1 MKKIFGLLSC
11 CIVFGIGC
19 TKTALNDENNGEII
33 PTVSTIAHRSCAT
46 QEVFEAQLKED
57 PTLATKME
65 AIEEFTARVTKNP
78 SAFRLLSNAVIQIP
92 VVVNV
97 VYNNVAENISLSQIQ
112 SQIDVLN
119 ADYSGTNK
127 DINKVPQYFT
137 GVKAGDVNVRFIL
150 DTVIRVLTKKTS
162 FSTNDG
168 VKKSAGGGIAPT
180 SPLTKL
186 NMWTCNLGNGIL
198 GYAQFPGGNPAT
210 DGVVILYNAFGL
222 TNLVPYDKGRT
233 ATHEVGHWFNLR
245 HIWGDATCG
254 NDFVA
259 DTPLHTG
266 ANFGCPPEGLRSTCT
281 GTPIMMTMNYMDYS
295 DDPCLYMFS
304 AGQKTRMNATFVV
317 GGPRNTFA
325 QP

>member
-1 MKKIFGLLSC
+1 MKKIFGVLSC
-11 CIVFGIGC
+11 YIVFGIGC
-19 TKTALNDENNGEII
+19 TKTALTDTNNDEIL
-33 PTVSTIAHRSCAT
+33 PTISTIAHRSCAT
-46 QEVFEAQLKED
+46 QEVLEAQLKAD

-78 SAFRLLSNAVIQIP
+78 SAFKLLSTGVVQIP

-97 VYNNVAENISLSQIQ
+97 VYNKDVENISLSQIQ
-112 SQIDVLN
+112 SQIDILN

-127 DINKVPQYFT
+127 DINKVPKYFT

-233 ATHEVGHWFNLR
+233 ATHEIGHWFNLR

-254 NDFVA
+254 NDFVD

-266 ANFGCPPEGLRSTCT
+266 ANFGCPAEGTRSTCI

-317 GGPRNTFA
+317 GGPRNSFA

>member
-11 CIVFGIGC
+11 YIVFGIGC
-19 TKTALNDENNGEII
+19 TKTALTDTNNDEIL
-33 PTVSTIAHRSCAT
+33 PTTSTIAHRSCAT
-46 QEVFEAQLKED
+46 QEVLEAQLKED

-78 SAFRLLSNAVIQIP
+78 SAFKLLSSGVVQIP

-97 VYNNVAENISLSQIQ
+97 VYNNDVENISLSQIQ
-112 SQIDVLN
+112 SQIDILN

-127 DINKVPQYFT
+127 DINKVPKYFT
-137 GVKAGDVNVRFIL
+137 GVKAGDVNVRFVL

-233 ATHEVGHWFNLR
+233 ATHEIGHWFNLR

-254 NDFVA
+254 NDFVD

-266 ANFGCPPEGLRSTCT
+266 ANFGCPPEGIRSTCV

-304 AGQKTRMNATFVV
+304 AGQKTRMNATFLV
-317 GGPRNTFA
+317 GGPRNSFA

>member
-1 MKKIFGLLSC
+1 
-11 CIVFGIGC
+11 
-19 TKTALNDENNGEII
+19 
-33 PTVSTIAHRSCAT
+33 
-46 QEVFEAQLKED
+46 
-57 PTLATKME
+57 ME
-65 AIEEFTARVTKNP
+65 AIEEFTARFTKNP
-78 SAFRLLSNAVIQIP
+78 SAFRLLSNGVIQIP

-97 VYNNVAENISLSQIQ
+97 VYNKVAENISLSQIQ

-127 DINKVPQYFT
+127 DINKVPKYFT
-137 GVKAGDVNVRFIL
+137 AVKAGDVNVRFIL

-233 ATHEVGHWFNLR
+233 ATHEIGHWFNLR

-254 NDFVA
+254 NVFVD

-266 ANFGCPPEGLRSTCT
+266 ANFGCPAEGTRSTCI

-304 AGQKTRMNATFVV
+304 AGQKTRMNATFDV
-317 GGPRNTFA
+317 GGPRNSFA

>member
-11 CIVFGIGC
+11 YIVFGIGC
-19 TKTALNDENNGEII
+19 TKTALTETNNDEIL
-33 PTVSTIAHRSCAT
+33 PTISTITHRSCAT
-46 QEVFEAQLKED
+46 QEVFEAQLKAD
-57 PTLATKME
+57 PSLATKME

-78 SAFRLLSNAVIQIP
+78 SAFRLLTAGVIQIP

-97 VYNNVAENISLSQIQ
+97 VYNNDVENISLSQIQ
-112 SQIDVLN
+112 SQIDILN

-127 DINKVPQYFT
+127 DINKVPKYFVA
-137 GVKAGDVNVRFIL
+137 VKAGDVNVRFVL

-233 ATHEVGHWFNLR
+233 ATHEIGHWFNLR

-266 ANFGCPPEGLRSTCT
+266 ANFGCPPEGIRSTCV

-304 AGQKTRMNATFVV
+304 AGQKTRMNATFLV
-317 GGPRNTFA
+317 GGPRNSFA

>member
-19 TKTALNDENNGEII
+19 TKTALTDANSSEII

-46 QEVFEAQLKED
+46 QEVFEAQLKDD

-78 SAFRLLSNAVIQIP
+78 SAFRFLSNGVIQIP

-112 SQIDVLN
+112 SQIDILN

-127 DINKVPQYFT
+127 DINKVPKYFT

-254 NDFVA
+254 NDFVD

-266 ANFGCPPEGLRSTCT
+266 ANFGCPPEGLRSTCI

>member
-1 MKKIFGLLSC
+1 MKKLFGLLLF
-11 CIVFGIGC
+11 VAVVGIGC
-19 TKTALNDENNGEII
+19 TKSSLIEQDAEATPPLAGNF
-33 PTVSTIAHRSCAT
+33 THRGCAS
-46 QEVFEAQLKED
+46 QEVLQQQLKDD
-57 PTLATKME
+57 PTLAARME
-65 AIEEFTARVTKNP
+65 AIEEFTGRYQQNP
-78 SAFRLLSNAVIQIP
+78 SAFRLLINGMIEIP

-97 VYNNVAENISLSQIQ
+97 VYNNALENISLTQIQ

-119 ADYSGTNK
+119 ADYSGSNK
-127 DINKVPQYFT
+127 DINKIPKYFI
-137 GVKAGDVNVRFIL
+137 GVKAGDVNVRFVL

-168 VKKSAGGGIAPT
+168 VKKGAGGGIAPT

-210 DGVVILYNAFGL
+210 DGIVILYDAFGL
-222 TNLVPYDKGRT
+222 TNLIPYDKGRT
-233 ATHEVGHWFNLR
+233 ATHEVGHWLNLR
-245 HIWGDATCG
+245 HIWGDANCG

-266 ANFGCPPEGLRSTCT
+266 PNFGCPSEGTRSTCV

>member
-1 MKKIFGLLSC
+1 MKKIFGVLSC
-11 CIVFGIGC
+11 YIVFGIGC
-19 TKTALNDENNGEII
+19 TKTALTDTNNDEIL
-33 PTVSTIAHRSCAT
+33 PTISTIAHRSCAT
-46 QEVFEAQLKED
+46 QEVLEAQLKAD

-78 SAFRLLSNAVIQIP
+78 SAFKLLSTGVVQIP

-97 VYNNVAENISLSQIQ
+97 VYNKDVENISLSQIQ
-112 SQIDVLN
+112 SQIDILN

-127 DINKVPQYFT
+127 DINKVPKYFT

-150 DTVIRVLTKKTS
+150 DTVIRVLTKKTR

-233 ATHEVGHWFNLR
+233 ATHEIGHWFNLR

-254 NDFVA
+254 NDFVD

-266 ANFGCPPEGLRSTCT
+266 ANFGCPAEGTRSTCI

-317 GGPRNTFA
+317 GGPRNSFA

>member
-1 MKKIFGLLSC
+1 MKKIFGVLSC
-11 CIVFGIGC
+11 YIVFGIGC
-19 TKTALNDENNGEII
+19 TKTALTDTNNDEILSTI
-33 PTVSTIAHRSCAT
+33 STIAHRSCAT
-46 QEVFEAQLKED
+46 QEVLEAQLKAY
-57 PTLATKME
+57 PTLAPKME

-78 SAFRLLSNAVIQIP
+78 SAFKLLSTGVVQIP

-97 VYNNVAENISLSQIQ
+97 VYNKDVENISLSQIQ
-112 SQIDVLN
+112 SQIDILN

-127 DINKVPQYFT
+127 DINKVPKYFT

-233 ATHEVGHWFNLR
+233 ATHEIGHWFNLR

-254 NDFVA
+254 NDFVD

-266 ANFGCPPEGLRSTCT
+266 ANFGCPAEGTRSTCI

-317 GGPRNTFA
+317 GGPRNSFA

>member
-1 MKKIFGLLSC
+1 
-11 CIVFGIGC
+11 
-19 TKTALNDENNGEII
+19 
-33 PTVSTIAHRSCAT
+33 
-46 QEVFEAQLKED
+46 
-57 PTLATKME
+57 ME
-65 AIEEFTARVTKNP
+65 AIEEFTARFTKNP
-78 SAFRLLSNAVIQIP
+78 SAFRLLSNGVIQIP

-97 VYNNVAENISLSQIQ
+97 VYNKVAENISLSQIQ

-127 DINKVPQYFT
+127 DINKVPKYFT

-186 NMWTCNLGNGIL
+186 NMWTCNLGNNIL

-222 TNLVPYDKGRT
+222 TNLVPYDKGRI
-233 ATHEVGHWFNLR
+233 ATHEIGHWFNLR

-254 NDFVA
+254 NDFVD

-266 ANFGCPPEGLRSTCT
+266 ANFGCPPEGIRSTCV

>member
-19 TKTALNDENNGEII
+19 TKTALTDANSSEII

-46 QEVFEAQLKED
+46 QEVFEAQLKDD

-78 SAFRLLSNAVIQIP
+78 SAFRLLSNGVIQIP

-112 SQIDVLN
+112 SQIDILN

-127 DINKVPQYFT
+127 DINKVPKYFT
-137 GVKAGDVNVRFIL
+137 AVKAGDVNVRFVL

-162 FSTNDG
+162 FGTNDG
-168 VKKSAGGGIAPT
+168 VKKSAGGGIEPT

-254 NDFVA
+254 NDFVD

-266 ANFGCPPEGLRSTCT
+266 ANFGCPPEGLRSTCI

>member
-1 MKKIFGLLSC
+1 MQEGVL
-11 CIVFGIGC
+11 
-19 TKTALNDENNGEII
+19 
-33 PTVSTIAHRSCAT
+33 HR
-46 QEVFEAQLKED
+46 QV
-57 PTLATKME
+57 
-65 AIEEFTARVTKNP
+65 
-78 SAFRLLSNAVIQIP
+78 
-92 VVVNV
+92 
-97 VYNNVAENISLSQIQ
+97 
-112 SQIDVLN
+112 
-119 ADYSGTNK
+119 
-127 DINKVPQYFT
+127 
-137 GVKAGDVNVRFIL
+137 
-150 DTVIRVLTKKTS
+150 
-162 FSTNDG
+162 
-168 VKKSAGGGIAPT
+168 
-180 SPLTKL
+180 LTKL

-254 NDFVA
+254 NDFVD

-266 ANFGCPPEGLRSTCT
+266 ANFGCPPEGLRSTCI

>member
-1 MKKIFGLLSC
+1 MKKIFGVLSC
-11 CIVFGIGC
+11 YIVFGIGC
-19 TKTALNDENNGEII
+19 TKTALTDTNNDEIL
-33 PTVSTIAHRSCAT
+33 PTISTIAHRSCAT
-46 QEVFEAQLKED
+46 QEVLEAQLKAD

-78 SAFRLLSNAVIQIP
+78 SAFKLLSTGVVQIP

-97 VYNNVAENISLSQIQ
+97 VYNKDVENISLSQIQ
-112 SQIDVLN
+112 SQIDILN

-127 DINKVPQYFT
+127 DINKVPKYFT

-233 ATHEVGHWFNLR
+233 ATHEIGHWFNLR
-245 HIWGDATCG
+245 HIWGDASCG
-254 NDFVA
+254 NDFVD

-266 ANFGCPPEGLRSTCT
+266 ANFGCPAEGTRSTCI

-317 GGPRNTFA
+317 GGPRNSFA

>member
-11 CIVFGIGC
+11 YIVFGIGC
-19 TKTALNDENNGEII
+19 TKTALTDTNNDEIL
-33 PTVSTIAHRSCAT
+33 PTTSTIAHRSCAT
-46 QEVFEAQLKED
+46 QEVLEAQLKED

-78 SAFRLLSNAVIQIP
+78 SAFKLLSSGVVQIP

-97 VYNNVAENISLSQIQ
+97 VYNNDVENISLSQIQ
-112 SQIDVLN
+112 SQIDILN

-127 DINKVPQYFT
+127 DINKVPKYFT
-137 GVKAGDVNVRFIL
+137 GVKAGDVNVRFVL

-233 ATHEVGHWFNLR
+233 ATHEIGHWFNLR

-254 NDFVA
+254 NDFVD

-266 ANFGCPPEGLRSTCT
+266 ANFGFPPEGIRSTCV

-304 AGQKTRMNATFVV
+304 AGQKTRMNATFLV
-317 GGPRNTFA
+317 GGPRNSFA

>member
-11 CIVFGIGC
+11 YIVFGIGC
-19 TKTALNDENNGEII
+19 TKTALTDTNNDEIL
-33 PTVSTIAHRSCAT
+33 PTISTIAHRSCAT
-46 QEVFEAQLKED
+46 QEVFEAQLKAD

-78 SAFRLLSNAVIQIP
+78 SAFRLLSTGVIQIP

-97 VYNNVAENISLSQIQ
+97 VYNNVAENISLTQIQ
-112 SQIDVLN
+112 SQIDILN

-127 DINKVPQYFT
+127 DINKVPKYFVA
-137 GVKAGDVNVRFIL
+137 VKAGDVNVRFVL

-168 VKKSAGGGIAPT
+168 VKKSGGGGIAPT

-266 ANFGCPPEGLRSTCT
+266 ANFGCPPEGIRSTCV

-304 AGQKTRMNATFVV
+304 AGQKTRMNATFLV

>member
-11 CIVFGIGC
+11 YIVFGIGC
-19 TKTALNDENNGEII
+19 TKTALTDTNNDEIL
-33 PTVSTIAHRSCAT
+33 PTISTIAHRSCAT
-46 QEVFEAQLKED
+46 QEVLTAQLKAD

-78 SAFRLLSNAVIQIP
+78 SAFRLLSTGVIQIP

-97 VYNNVAENISLSQIQ
+97 VYNNVAENISLTQIQ
-112 SQIDVLN
+112 SQIDILN

-127 DINKVPQYFT
+127 DINKVPKYFVA
-137 GVKAGDVNVRFIL
+137 VKAGDVNVRFVL

-168 VKKSAGGGIAPT
+168 VKKSGGGGIAPT

-254 NDFVA
+254 NDFVD

-266 ANFGCPPEGLRSTCT
+266 PNFGCPPEGTRSTCI

-317 GGPRNTFA
+317 SGPRNSFA

>member
-1 MKKIFGLLSC
+1 MKKLFGLLLF
-11 CIVFGIGC
+11 VAVVGIGC
-19 TKTALNDENNGEII
+19 TKSSLIEQDAEATPPLAGNF
-33 PTVSTIAHRSCAT
+33 THRGCAS
-46 QEVFEAQLKED
+46 QEVLQQQLKDD
-57 PTLATKME
+57 PTLAARME
-65 AIEEFTARVTKNP
+65 AIEEFTGRYQQNP
-78 SAFRLLSNAVIQIP
+78 SAFRLLINGMIEIP

-97 VYNNVAENISLSQIQ
+97 VYNNALENISLTQIQ

-119 ADYSGTNK
+119 ADYSGSNK
-127 DINKVPQYFT
+127 DINKIPKYFT

-210 DGVVILYNAFGL
+210 DGIVILYDAFGL
-222 TNLVPYDKGRT
+222 TNLIPYDKGRT
-233 ATHEVGHWFNLR
+233 ATHEVGHWLNLR
-245 HIWGDATCG
+245 HIWGDANCG

-266 ANFGCPPEGLRSTCT
+266 PNFGCPLEGTRSTCV
-281 GTPIMMTMNYMDYS
+281 GAPIMMTMNYMDYS

>member
-19 TKTALNDENNGEII
+19 TKTALTDANSSEII

-46 QEVFEAQLKED
+46 QEVFEAQLKDD

-78 SAFRLLSNAVIQIP
+78 SAFKLLSNGVIQIP

-112 SQIDVLN
+112 SQIDILN

-127 DINKVPQYFT
+127 DINKVPKYFT

>member
-1 MKKIFGLLSC
+1 MKKLFGLLFC
-11 CIVFGIGC
+11 YVVLGIGC
-19 TKTALNDENNGEII
+19 TKTALTEANNDEIL
-33 PTVSTIAHRSCAT
+33 PTLSISAHRNCAT
-46 QEVFEAQLKED
+46 QEVFEAQLKAD

-65 AIEEFTARVTKNP
+65 AIEEFTARVTNNP
-78 SAFRLLSNAVIQIP
+78 SAFRLLSNGVIQIP

-97 VYNNVAENISLSQIQ
+97 VYNTEDENISLSQIQ
-112 SQIDVLN
+112 SQIDILN
-119 ADYSGTNK
+119 ADFGGTNK
-127 DINKVPQYFT
+127 DINKVPKYFVS
-137 GVKAGDVNVRFIL
+137 VKAGDVNVRFVL
-150 DTVIRVLTKKTS
+150 DTVIRVLTSKTS
-162 FSTNDG
+162 FGTNNG

-210 DGVVILYNAFGL
+210 DGIVVLYNAFGV

-233 ATHEVGHWFNLR
+233 ATHEVGHWLNLR
-245 HIWGDATCG
+245 HIWGDTKCG

-266 ANFGCPPEGLRSTCT
+266 ANFGCPPEGTRSTCV
-281 GTPIMMTMNYMDYS
+281 GTPIMMTMNYMDYTE
-295 DDPCLYMFS
+295 DLCMFMFS
-304 AGQKTRMNATFVV
+304 MGQKTRMNATFVV
-317 GGPRNTFA
+317 GGPRISYA